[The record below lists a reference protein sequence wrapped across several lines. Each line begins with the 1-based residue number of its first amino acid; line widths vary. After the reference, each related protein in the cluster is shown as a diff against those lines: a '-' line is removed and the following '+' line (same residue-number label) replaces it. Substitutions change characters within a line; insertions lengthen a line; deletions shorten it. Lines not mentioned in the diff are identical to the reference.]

1 MMQTRAMS
9 AGVLAALALVA
20 VFCVFQF
27 DEHVAEELTGNA
39 RLMAQKNAILAIEKA
54 KKKGKDLDSVD
65 DMVRGF
71 TAEPK
76 MVLDKSFQEALASQA
91 PQKDSLAAAFS
102 PEALGI
108 VKRAPNGLLQFND
121 DMSLVQTDEDYSNWT
136 PGANNDIAAQIASAK
151 QAQKEHDRA
160 EDKKLMGD
168 SLIAAASAV
177 NQHFDP
183 KNVMQS
189 TIEAKDL
196 MFVQTEA
203 TWEPMGQPGMKDA
216 ISSAHVTDEKD
227 AIAEDD
233 LEDDVVVQAINKKNK
248 DEGWNGEDL
257 DLGFVQTSAT
267 QWKPQGQPGLADT
280 ISQANA
286 DQQHQQDVEDGIE
299 GDDILTGAGLA
310 KETSLIQRPPTV
322 STWSPAPMHVSKK
335 KQMAH
340 PLRQA
345 AFEDAESIVAKR
357 EMAAWEKNPEPE
369 DDLGDTVLAAA
380 GLSHHMLKGNMA
392 DRAGVMTGDELSI
405 DDLLN

>member
-160 EDKKLMGD
+160 
-168 SLIAAASAV
+168 
-177 NQHFDP
+177 
-183 KNVMQS
+183 
-189 TIEAKDL
+189 
-196 MFVQTEA
+196 
-203 TWEPMGQPGMKDA
+203 
-216 ISSAHVTDEKD
+216 
-227 AIAEDD
+227 
-233 LEDDVVVQAINKKNK
+233 
-248 DEGWNGEDL
+248 
-257 DLGFVQTSAT
+257 
-267 QWKPQGQPGLADT
+267 
-280 ISQANA
+280 
-286 DQQHQQDVEDGIE
+286 
-299 GDDILTGAGLA
+299 
-310 KETSLIQRPPTV
+310 
-322 STWSPAPMHVSKK
+322 
-335 KQMAH
+335 
-340 PLRQA
+340 
-345 AFEDAESIVAKR
+345 
-357 EMAAWEKNPEPE
+357 
-369 DDLGDTVLAAA
+369 
-380 GLSHHMLKGNMA
+380 
-392 DRAGVMTGDELSI
+392 
-405 DDLLN
+405 